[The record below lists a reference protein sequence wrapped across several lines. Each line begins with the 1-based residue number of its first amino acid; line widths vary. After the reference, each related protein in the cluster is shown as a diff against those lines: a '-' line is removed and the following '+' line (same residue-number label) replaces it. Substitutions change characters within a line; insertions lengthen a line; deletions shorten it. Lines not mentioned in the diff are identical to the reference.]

1 VNFIWNVAYSQ
12 WFAVRERG
20 IGLLKTIFKR
30 MKKNVIISGASGNLG
45 RAAVQRFS
53 ADGYFVVGTVSPGGA
68 LGFEAPENV
77 VTAQVDLRDEKR
89 ANEFVDTVVRDHG
102 TIDAALL
109 LVGGYAGGNL
119 SETDGAAMKKMI
131 SLNFETAYY
140 IARPVF
146 EQMMKQENGG
156 RIVLVG
162 SKSGLEPAL
171 GTHALGYT
179 VSKSMLFTL
188 ADVLNAEAKGKNV
201 VTSVVV
207 PSTID
212 TPQNRKDMPKADFSS
227 WVKAEEIA
235 GVMSFIASEQAHP
248 LTDGVYKVFG
258 NAGKASGSRSTF

>member
-1 VNFIWNVAYSQ
+1 MLHIRNGSQ
-12 WFAVRERG
+12 FRERG

-30 MKKNVIISGASGNLG
+30 MKKNVIITGASGNLG

-53 ADGYFVVGTVSPGGA
+53 ADGYFVIGTVSPGGA
-68 LGFEAPENV
+68 LGFEVPQHV
-77 VTAQVDLRDEKR
+77 VTAPVDLRDEKS
-89 ANEFVDTVVRDHG
+89 ANEFVDSAVRDHG

-109 LVGGYAGGNL
+109 LVGGYAGGDIGD
-119 SETDGAAMKKMI
+119 TDGTTLKKMI

-140 IARPVF
+140 LARPVF
-146 EQMMKQENGG
+146 LQMMKQAHGG

-162 SKSGLEPAL
+162 SKPALEPEL
-171 GTHALGYT
+171 GKTSVGYSI
-179 VSKSMLFTL
+179 SKSMLFTL
-188 ADVLNAEAKGKNV
+188 AEILNAEATGKNV
-201 VTSVVV
+201 VTSVIV

-258 NAGKASGSRSTF
+258 NGGKASGSRSTF